1 MLSLNTGNIIIGPKK
16 SKQNIKQN
24 NIQQKHKILLF
35 MRIRFHFTY
44 NSISWFPDQLLLPI
58 NWFISICDDL
68 CHFPPPFNGHLHCCF
83 LWGKRQREKKEKIT
97 SKHWKPDVTAFA
109 LTRQSSQR
117 HSGTLSEMRAEMQ
130 EAPITL
136 RRGASARAVSVV
148 AF

>member
-1 MLSLNTGNIIIGPKK
+1 MDI
-16 SKQNIKQN
+16 
-24 NIQQKHKILLF
+24 
-35 MRIRFHFTY
+35 
-44 NSISWFPDQLLLPI
+44 
-58 NWFISICDDL
+58 FIAAFC
-68 CHFPPPFNGHLHCCF
+68 GEK
-83 LWGKRQREKKEKIT
+83 GKEKKRRRKIT

-136 RRGASARAVSVV
+136 RRGASARAGSVV